1 MDAGKTKAIMNK
13 KLGFFLT
20 KPKILIYGIV
30 IGLVAGIVGISSLF
44 HAGEQRYRQAN
55 TLSPSIVFS
64 RIVSSNELV
73 SATQQYSIVDKS
85 VDDNVLLGII
95 HIPFTENSFWYRYCG
110 TIKVGVDLKKASYE
124 TSADGRT
131 ITISLEQPYIISN
144 TPDMD
149 KSGVLEEHNNIFNP
163 IHVEDVDAFQR
174 KCIEESEKEIAK
186 GGIFD
191 EAKANTEENIRQ
203 MFNSALGDS
212 YTIEFD
218 WRDATE

>member
-1 MDAGKTKAIMNK
+1 MDAGKTKEIMSK
-13 KLGFFLT
+13 KVGFFLT
-20 KPKILIYGIV
+20 KPKVLVYGIV
-30 IGLVAGIVGISSLF
+30 IGLVAGIVCLSSIF
-44 HAGEQRYRQAN
+44 HAGEQRDPQAS

-73 SATQQYSIVDKS
+73 STTQQYSIVDKS
-85 VDDNVLLGII
+85 VDDNVLFGII

-149 KSGVLEEHNNIFNP
+149 KSGVLEEHNNILNP
-163 IHVEDVDAFQR
+163 IHVDDVDAFRR
-174 KCIEESEKEIAK
+174 KCVEESEREIAE
-186 GGIFD
+186 GGIYD
-191 EAKANTEENIRQ
+191 EAKANAESNIRQ

>member
-1 MDAGKTKAIMNK
+1 MNAGKAKEIMNK
-13 KLGFFLT
+13 KAGFFPT
-20 KPKILIYGIV
+20 KPKVLVYGIV
-30 IGLVAGIVGISSLF
+30 IGLIVGLVFLSSVF
-44 HAGEQRYRQAN
+44 HAGEQSDPQAN

-73 SATQQYSIVDKS
+73 SATQQYSVVDKS

-110 TIKVGVDLKKASYE
+110 TIKVGVDLKKASYG

-149 KSGVLEEHNNIFNP
+149 KSGVLEERNNIINP
-163 IHVEDVDAFQR
+163 IHIDDVDAFRR
-174 KCIEESEKEIAK
+174 KCVEESEKEIGE
-186 GGIFD
+186 GGIYD
-191 EAKANTEENIRQ
+191 EAKANTEQNIRQ